1 MNSIAA
7 PGRPSR
13 SGNKP
18 HAARCVS
25 ACLAASLFL
34 TSAQGAA
41 QEPVAAVW
49 QSRKL
54 SFSYSSA
61 TTVFSCSA
69 LASRVASIL
78 RAVGA
83 RDDLKVKATG
93 CSESI
98 IPPFSPVKTG
108 GVNSNPGGVNSRRE
122 VSYPFREQGTDE
134 RQLVSVHVKMMLPT
148 EVTPDVLA
156 ELKKDKSRRELVSRV
171 TGNPAA
177 RFNDP
182 ILFSAQWEPVTLSR
196 KTIGIETEE
205 CELLEQMSP
214 GVFRDL
220 GMRVIRSGVSCS
232 PDSRIPPEVV
242 VEALRPTKFESGAAP
257 AAPPGTE
264 DDADPSAPATSND
277 DSGKDAEA
285 GRANE

>member
-1 MNSIAA
+1 MNAIPA

-18 HAARCVS
+18 QAARCVS
-25 ACLAASLFL
+25 VCLAASLYL

-78 RAVGA
+78 RALGA

-98 IPPFSPVKTG
+98 TPPPSPV
-108 GVNSNPGGVNSRRE
+108 NPGGVNSRRE
-122 VSYPFREQGTDE
+122 VSDPFRDQGTYGH
-134 RQLVSVHVKMMLPT
+134 QVVSVYVKMMLPT

-182 ILFSAQWEPVTLSR
+182 ILFGAQWEPVTLSR
-196 KTIGIETEE
+196 KTIGIEAEE

-220 GMRVIRSGVSCS
+220 GMRVVRSGVMCS
-232 PDSRIPPEVV
+232 PDSRIPPEMV
-242 VEALRPTKFESGAAP
+242 VEALRPTPFERGT
-257 AAPPGTE
+257 APPAPPDTE
-264 DDADPSAPATSND
+264 DDADRSAPATSND
-277 DSGKDAEA
+277 DGGKDAEA
-285 GRANE
+285 DQAKE